1 MVSFIKESKE
11 WLKSILIAIII
22 ALAINN
28 GLVVN
33 ATVPTSSMETT
44 IMVGDRVI
52 ANRLAYLNEEPA
64 RGDIV
69 VFIQDEDNGKP
80 YVKRL
85 IGLPGDTV
93 EIINGTVYIDGT
105 KLEEPYADEEDTRS
119 FGPYEVPSE
128 HYFFL
133 GDNRSVSKDARL
145 WNNPYI
151 EKEKILG
158 KVIFRLFPAI
168 RIY

>member
-11 WLKSILIAIII
+11 WLKSILIAIVV

-93 EIINGTVYIDGT
+93 EIINGKVYIDGT
-105 KLEEPYADEEDTRS
+105 KLEEPYADEEDIRS
-119 FGPYEVPSE
+119 FGPYEVPAE

-158 KVIFRLFPAI
+158 KVIFRLFPDI